1 MDGAHNIEVD
11 DGGSFPCAPERNVL
25 LAMERCGVAAIPI
38 GCRNG
43 GCGFCLVQVTSGKYR
58 TGPMSRR
65 HVSKDSS
72 EAGYA
77 LACRVYPDSDL
88 SMRRATQAE
97 RLEGSIGP
105 AEPPSGYGNRK

>member
-1 MDGAHNIEVD
+1 MHQITVEG
-11 DGGSFPCAPERNVL
+11 GGSFPCPSDRNVL
-25 LAMERCGVAAIPI
+25 LAMERCGAGGIAI

-43 GCGFCLVQVTSGKYR
+43 GCGFCLVQVTSGSYR

-72 EAGYA
+72 GDGYA

-88 SMRRATQAE
+88 TVRRATQAE
-97 RLEGSIGP
+97 RLDGSIGP
-105 AEPPSGYGNRK
+105 AEPPSGDANRK